1 MVIVMRKCAFLL
13 LLCVMVGYASFS
25 SRAADVRMLNIGDSV
40 PEFPEDGQWFAGE
53 ARTLAELK
61 GNKAVMLYFLKP
73 GCGSCDQFA
82 PHLYRLALRYRDDLD
97 VIALTAYPEGE
108 VREYA
113 ASRLGTYP
121 VLRLQN
127 YAYIQRYIGNISQFP
142 YLALIDKEG
151 VLRWYGR
158 GKFHAQV
165 TEEVE
170 RVLGKKEVAEAS
182 QGTGRRLALVV
193 GVADGLGKLAAPEG
207 AAASVAQALKEA
219 GYDEVL
225 SAGFAGANESA
236 PATADNVQ
244 KLLESLLDKAD
255 KEDVVLFYFSGDAKQ
270 VGAEKN
276 FSDIELLLPG
286 GVLTL
291 RRLHESLLA
300 KLQERR
306 VLWVVDANQS
316 DSLLDVWEDI
326 AEEAGRNL
334 SGVTLLLAAARWDRS
349 NLLEGDPAGTVF
361 TRLFIDSLKDG
372 SAHRTVY
379 DSWRFIREGMNK
391 WSRPHGTLQT
401 PFISG
406 RSDAAYGLLPPG
418 EAEDKPA
425 AAPEPV
431 EPEKAKPEP
440 AKPESEVEN
449 SGASATEAAGE
460 NKPESAKEKEDAA
473 KPAAGVAAGEGE
485 TAEPAGE

>member
-1 MVIVMRKCAFLL
+1 
-13 LLCVMVGYASFS
+13 
-25 SRAADVRMLNIGDSV
+25 MLNIGDAA

-61 GNKAVMLYFLKP
+61 GKKAVMLYFLQP

-82 PHLYRLALRYRDDLD
+82 PHLYRLALRNRDDLE
-97 VIALTAYPEGE
+97 VIALTVYAEAE

-113 ASRLGTYP
+113 ASRIGTYP

-127 YAYIQRYIGNISQFP
+127 FDYIQRYIGKISQFP
-142 YLALIDKEG
+142 YLALIDKGGE
-151 VLRWYGR
+151 LRWYGR

-170 RVLGKKEVAEAS
+170 RVLGKSAMAEEPH
-182 QGTGRRLALVV
+182 GTGRRLALVV
-193 GVADGLGKLAAPEG
+193 GVADGLGNLAAPEG
-207 AAASVAQALKEA
+207 AATNVAQALKEA

-225 SAGFAGANESA
+225 SAGFAGANDSA

-255 KEDVVLFYFSGDAKQ
+255 KDDVVLFYFSGDAKQ
-270 VGAEKN
+270 VGVGQN

-286 GVLTL
+286 GVLPL
-291 RRLHESLLA
+291 RRLHDALLA
-300 KLQERR
+300 KLQGKR
-306 VLWVVDANQS
+306 VLWVIDANQS

-326 AEEAGRNL
+326 AEEAGKNL

-349 NLLEGDPAGTVF
+349 NLLEGDPAGTLF
-361 TRLFIDSLKDG
+361 TRLFIDSLKDE
-372 SAHRTVY
+372 SARRTVY
-379 DSWRFIREGMNK
+379 DSWRFIREGMSK

-401 PFISG
+401 PFICNQ
-406 RSDAAYGLLPPG
+406 AEAVYGLLPPQTKT
-418 EAEDKPA
+418 EDKPA

-431 EPEKAKPEP
+431 KPETEAETTENAGEPLAKDKP
-440 AKPESEVEN
+440 AVEKEVE
-449 SGASATEAAGE
+449 
-460 NKPESAKEKEDAA
+460 DA
-473 KPAAGVAAGEGE
+473 
-485 TAEPAGE
+485 AEPAGGDASQERQTAKPAGE